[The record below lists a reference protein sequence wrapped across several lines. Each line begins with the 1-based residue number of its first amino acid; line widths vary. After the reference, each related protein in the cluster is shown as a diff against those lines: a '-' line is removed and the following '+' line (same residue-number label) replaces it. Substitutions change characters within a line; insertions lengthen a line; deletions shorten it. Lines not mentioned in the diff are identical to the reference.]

1 MVAQKQSATS
11 LRCNLMHV
19 QGSPE
24 QHKHISPSKLR
35 SIQRCVHTARKNLT
49 QQKLAAASVP
59 ESIGELIAWCET
71 NDFYAAVRKHNDPAD
86 EYCLPLYSA
95 FVLGSDFKAEREA
108 IHISVSS
115 AWFLM
120 NAIRALECGW
130 VVQLNGDATFGFC
143 RAAVDMIGLGFCSM
157 GGANHPAVW
166 SYIPHQTEGELM
178 YTVTFREM
186 ERAALSLL
194 TANVDKECDFSR
206 YLKHLRGQVGVQ
218 EFIESDLFKIYAQLP
233 IDQAQCDHHAGWR
246 NFARSEFGKDPHI
259 CSAHLTGS
267 KFYFIPIRIDR
278 DTSVSVQ
285 ALPQTTIPMFIT
297 LSSLGAEKISTI
309 SMSSW

>member
-1 MVAQKQSATS
+1 
-11 LRCNLMHV
+11 
-19 QGSPE
+19 
-24 QHKHISPSKLR
+24 
-35 SIQRCVHTARKNLT
+35 
-49 QQKLAAASVP
+49 
-59 ESIGELIAWCET
+59 
-71 NDFYAAVRKHNDPAD
+71 
-86 EYCLPLYSA
+86 
-95 FVLGSDFKAEREA
+95 
-108 IHISVSS
+108 
-115 AWFLM
+115 
-120 NAIRALECGW
+120 
-130 VVQLNGDATFGFC
+130 
-143 RAAVDMIGLGFCSM
+143 
-157 GGANHPAVW
+157 
-166 SYIPHQTEGELM
+166 M

-267 KFYFIPIRIDR
+267 KFYFIAIRIDR

-285 ALPQTTIPMFIT
+285 ALPQTTIPKLIT
-297 LSSLGAEKISTI
+297 LSSLGAEKITTI

>member
-1 MVAQKQSATS
+1 MGA
-11 LRCNLMHV
+11 N
-19 QGSPE
+19 G
-24 QHKHISPSKLR
+24 
-35 SIQRCVHTARKNLT
+35 
-49 QQKLAAASVP
+49 
-59 ESIGELIAWCET
+59 WCEKS
-71 NDFYAAVRKHNDPAD
+71 DFYVALRKHNDPDD

-108 IHISVSS
+108 IHVSVSN

-206 YLKHLRGQVGVQ
+206 YLKHLRGQVGVK

-233 IDQAQCDHHAGWR
+233 IGAKPL
-246 NFARSEFGKDPHI
+246 FA
-259 CSAHLTGS
+259 
-267 KFYFIPIRIDR
+267 
-278 DTSVSVQ
+278 
-285 ALPQTTIPMFIT
+285 
-297 LSSLGAEKISTI
+297 
-309 SMSSW
+309 

>member
-1 MVAQKQSATS
+1 M
-11 LRCNLMHV
+11 
-19 QGSPE
+19 
-24 QHKHISPSKLR
+24 
-35 SIQRCVHTARKNLT
+35 
-49 QQKLAAASVP
+49 QQKLGAASVP
-59 ESIGELIAWCET
+59 ETIGELIAWCET
-71 NDFYAAVRKHNDPAD
+71 NDFHAAVRKHNDPAD

-108 IHISVSS
+108 LHMSFSS